1 MNVSEYAKTSN
12 MAGRMKAAQARGA
25 SKLRPA
31 MEKMLL
37 TAGFV
42 NRRQQAGEGGP
53 LAMSNRERKLK
64 LTFLRRLRRGLEDLQ
79 YLEEPF
85 AWSSPLPKGA
95 RMWFQP
101 EDALEVLEKTAILN
115 LIQMCLRLVPD
126 PRVYADAILD
136 ELASL
141 YRSKGEDI
149 VIMRGLQ
156 SHFGLPEHRRPF
168 APG

>member
-1 MNVSEYAKTSN
+1 MNFSDYAKTNN

-25 SKLRPA
+25 SKLSPA

-42 NRRQQAGEGGP
+42 NHRQQAGESGP
-53 LAMSNRERKLK
+53 IAMTNRERKLK
-64 LTFLRRLRRGLEDLQ
+64 LTFLRRLRRGLEDLR

-85 AWSSPLPKGA
+85 VWSSPLPKGA

-101 EDALEVLEKTAILN
+101 EDALEVLEKSAILN

-136 ELASL
+136 ELGSL

-149 VIMRGLQ
+149 
-156 SHFGLPEHRRPF
+156 
-168 APG
+168 

>member
-1 MNVSEYAKTSN
+1 MDFSDYAKMNN

-25 SKLRPA
+25 SKLSPA

-42 NRRQQAGEGGP
+42 NHRQQAGESGP
-53 LAMSNRERKLK
+53 IAMTNRERKLK

-85 AWSSPLPKGA
+85 VWSSPLPKGA
-95 RMWFQP
+95 RMWFRS
-101 EDALEVLEKTAILN
+101 EDVLEVLDKDAILN
-115 LIQMCLRLVPD
+115 LIRMCLRRVPD
-126 PRVYADAILD
+126 PGEYADAILD

-141 YRSKGEDI
+141 YSPKGEDI
-149 VIMRGLQ
+149 VIIRGLQ
-156 SHFGLPEHRRPF
+156 PRLGLPEHRRSF
-168 APG
+168 TSR

>member
-1 MNVSEYAKTSN
+1 MNISEYAKTNNFSE
-12 MAGRMKAAQARGA
+12 RMRSRQARGA
-25 SKLRPA
+25 SKLRPP

-37 TAGFV
+37 TAAFV
-42 NRRQQAGEGGP
+42 NHRQQAGEGGP

-64 LTFLRRLRRGLEDLQ
+64 LTFLRRLRRGLEDLR
-79 YLEEPF
+79 YLAEPF
-85 AWSSPLPKGA
+85 ASSSPLPKGA
-95 RMWFQP
+95 RMWFQR
-101 EDALEVLEKTAILN
+101 EDVLEVLDKDAILN

-126 PRVYADAILD
+126 PREYADAILD